1 MNMDSEEINVC
12 DISDDL
18 TPFIEEISDG
28 RFEPNFDDFSEEI
41 NVCDLNDDL
50 TPCAETTDESLHP
63 KMLYR
68 PPKEKS
74 DVKRIYGKDSESK
87 INVNNQGLEDC
98 LEYFR
103 PRSTVYEDLSL
114 NVSPQKTERKSKKT
128 GPRKDKLQVR
138 IARKHADGDSDTISD
153 SIDSDPDALIIK
165 RRGRPKKLGKT
176 NQVSKKLHSEI
187 QRGHRD
193 RRNRSIDIMRRVVP
207 GVSEK
212 LDTAGVLENSINY
225 VLYLHKQLDV
235 ETISEEF
242 RFNEANRK
250 LEFNA

>member
-50 TPCAETTDESLHP
+50 TPCAETTDDSLHP
-63 KMLYR
+63 MLYR
-68 PPKEKS
+68 PPMEKAEK
-74 DVKRIYGKDSESK
+74 KRVYGKDSESK
-87 INVNNQGLEDC
+87 IYDNNQGLEDC
-98 LEYFR
+98 HEYFK
-103 PRSTVYEDLSL
+103 PRSTEYKDLSS
-114 NVSPQKTERKSKKT
+114 NITPQKTERKSKKS
-128 GPRKDKLQVR
+128 GPRKDKLQVK
-138 IARKHADGDSDTISD
+138 IARKHADGDSDAISD
-153 SIDSDPDALIIK
+153 SIDSDPDAQIIK
-165 RRGRPKKLGKT
+165 RRGRPKKISKT

-193 RRNRSIDIMRRVVP
+193 RRNRSVDIMRRVVP

-225 VLYLHKQLDV
+225 VLYLHKQLDI

-242 RFNEANRK
+242 RYNEANRK